1 MTTDSQKPTRQ
12 PQARKASS
20 DRVTERTSSTTVASR
35 LPSGPHDCGN
45 LPQKARLLF
54 GLCPVTSS
62 TAPPHSPP
70 CAKPRTKHSNTSS
83 AGAHSNRTGVRQ
95 GKSVHDRVGLGD
107 RRALEK

>member
-35 LPSGPHDCGN
+35 LPSGTPACGK

-54 GLCPVTSS
+54 GLCSVTSS
-62 TAPPHSPP
+62 TAPP
-70 CAKPRTKHSNTSS
+70 PRSEEHTSELQS
-83 AGAHSNRTGVRQ
+83 LMRISYAVFCLQKKNKLNITLTQTST
-95 GKSVHDRVGLGD
+95 S
-107 RRALEK
+107 